1 MKNIRIGKDIALQ
14 WTVTVDGV
22 SRDLSALDLK
32 LFLHNETA
40 GSAVELAFT
49 TQTDVLRA
57 EVLGRDQRNTGVY
70 RLTLWLNKDKIGQSV
85 LDESTAFRLVARTE
99 MEGGTDDNNLETETV
114 ELSGNL
120 TTDGYRDYS
129 ELSERVEVLEQQMP
143 VSLEADSSP
152 DTSWLMN
159 KNGEVVIEIGGATT
173 QRNGFM
179 TISQVDELGNATQKN
194 TEQDARLSA
203 IERDMPNY
211 ALDRSEAGSDY
222 VAVLQANSEYAQIN
236 AATTEK
242 AGVMSAAQVQALA
255 NARLNGYQSGNNF
268 LSVTMAN
275 GSTAEIPDSMLHD
288 HAGVGQ
294 VAGDLQSEVTR
305 ATGAESALQLAIA
318 AETSRATNAEA
329 ALQTAVDSKASAL
342 DLVQLDLRTQK
353 KVTLVEEATAVATLA
368 PAVDTYTRLNAA
380 VGTLVV
386 TLPAIN
392 ASTNTYAV
400 SLMIYMETGA
410 SPAVTFV
417 SADNRPIVYYDGFAL
432 DANAKYEVSA
442 LFNGSKWVLANG
454 TIA

>member
-22 SRDLSALDLK
+22 SRDLSALDLR

-49 TQTDVLRA
+49 TNVDVLRA

-70 RLTLWLNKDKIGQSV
+70 RLTLWLNKDEVGQSV

-129 ELSERVEVLEQQMP
+129 ELDERVTALE
-143 VSLEADSSP
+143 
-152 DTSWLMN
+152 T
-159 KNGEVVIEIGGATT
+159 
-173 QRNGFM
+173 
-179 TISQVDELGNATQKN
+179 EL
-194 TEQDARLSA
+194 
-203 IERDMPNY
+203 PNY
-211 ALDRSEAGSDY
+211 ALDRSQAGSDY
-222 VAVLQANSEYAQIN
+222 VSVLQANGGQAQIN
-236 AATTEK
+236 AATTEN
-242 AGVMSAAQVQALA
+242 AGVMSAAQVQALNNKA
-255 NARLNGYQSGNNF
+255 AASSVPASTTNATEYVAFNN
-268 LSVTMAN
+268 AN
-275 GSTAEIPDSMLHD
+275 GTELFRIPYASPPNSGIMSVQQ
-288 HAGVGQ
+288 A
-294 VAGDLQSEVTR
+294 ADLAQAKTDIS
-305 ATGAESALQLAIA
+305 S
-318 AETSRATNAEA
+318 
-329 ALQTAVDSKASAL
+329 LQTAVDSKASAY
-342 DLVQLDLRTQK
+342 DLLSLDLRTQK
-353 KVTLVEEATAVATLA
+353 KVTLVSEASAVATLA

-380 VGTLVV
+380 VGTLEV

-400 SLMIYMETGA
+400 SLMIYIETGA
-410 SPAVTFV
+410 TPAVTFV

-432 DANAKYEVSA
+432 DANAKYEVSC